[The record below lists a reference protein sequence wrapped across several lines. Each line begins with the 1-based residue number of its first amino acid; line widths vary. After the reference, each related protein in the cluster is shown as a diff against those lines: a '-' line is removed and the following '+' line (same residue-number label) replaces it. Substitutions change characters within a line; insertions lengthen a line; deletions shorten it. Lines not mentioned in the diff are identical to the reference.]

1 MSGGVSNITVE
12 NVRFWDSKR
21 GVRIKTAPGRGGYI
35 QNISYRNLTFDNV
48 RIGIMART
56 DYNEHPDDGFDPKD
70 LPVLENISFKGIYG
84 RGVRIPV
91 MMFGSKEIPIKDV
104 TFWDMKVGI
113 TYKKKNIFRCGFVEG
128 RAIGPIFPAPCD
140 NFDLFSSDGRLV
152 RPSVSRNFADVL
164 PGPQNNADADDD
176 A

>member
-35 QNISYRNLTFDNV
+35 QNISYRNLTFDNI

-113 TYKKKNIFRCGFVEG
+113 TYKKKNIFRCSFVEG

-140 NFDLFSSDGRLV
+140 NFDLFGSDGRLL
-152 RPSVSRNFADVL
+152 RPSLSRNFADVL
-164 PGPQNNADADDD
+164 PGPQNNADADDY